1 MNSRPAAPRRNAR
14 SVEAVDLHVGARI
27 AARRQALGLSQT
39 ALGEMVGVSCQQVQ
53 KYEGGQNRISAAR
66 LHNLAIAL
74 SMPISAFFPAR
85 AEAGEPTDLS
95 IMRTLAATPEG
106 LAMAAGFAAIE
117 DRSVRQALTQLVEV
131 LSRAA

>member
-85 AEAGEPTDLS
+85 AEAG
-95 IMRTLAATPEG
+95 G
-106 LAMAAGFAAIE
+106 
-117 DRSVRQALTQLVEV
+117 Q
-131 LSRAA
+131 

>member
-85 AEAGEPTDLS
+85 AEAGEPADLS